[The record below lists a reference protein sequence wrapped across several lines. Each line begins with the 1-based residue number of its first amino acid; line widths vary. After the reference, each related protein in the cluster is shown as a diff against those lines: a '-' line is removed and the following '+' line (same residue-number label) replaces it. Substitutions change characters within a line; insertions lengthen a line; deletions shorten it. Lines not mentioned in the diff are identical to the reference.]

1 MLFGHGE
8 VLKVFVIFYKIH
20 IPKEPLVDVHK
31 DAGLLHRPA
40 RREREGLMDDCPDN
54 DVDRLM
60 FAALI
65 RYLARP
71 VGHQSD
77 RRLLGLEQLIF
88 FKISV
93 HRDLGERDNG
103 LRLHGV
109 VGGYTWVY

>member
-1 MLFGHGE
+1 M
-8 VLKVFVIFYKIH
+8 
-20 IPKEPLVDVHK
+20 VDVHK

-40 RREREGLMDDCPDN
+40 RREREGLMDNCPDN

-88 FKISV
+88 FQNK
-93 HRDLGERDNG
+93 RAQGPWGERQWLASAWCCRG
-103 LRLHGV
+103 LYLGLLIYVSKIRG
-109 VGGYTWVY
+109 